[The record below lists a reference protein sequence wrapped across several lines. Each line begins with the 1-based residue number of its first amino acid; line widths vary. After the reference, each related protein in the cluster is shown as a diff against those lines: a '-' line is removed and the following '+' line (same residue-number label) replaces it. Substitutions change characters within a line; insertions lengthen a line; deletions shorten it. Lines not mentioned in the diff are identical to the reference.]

1 MNTLR
6 DTDEGRTRPSVWPV
20 YVAAG
25 VIGLMT
31 LSRIVLP
38 ALAVDWDSFYLDP
51 YLLVLL
57 SIWLLFGM
65 LTCWGLIRL
74 RMWAWLCA
82 ALWTAVYAYWD
93 MVALLAAQSLWRE
106 VELVSPPP
114 PPANIGPFTVPAA
127 VAIAVIAWALATRWQ
142 LFFPPKPES
151 EE

>member
-1 MNTLR
+1 VNTLS
-6 DTDEGRTRPSVWPV
+6 DTGKSKARPSVWPV
-20 YVAAG
+20 YVAAA

-65 LTCWGLIRL
+65 LTCWGLVRL

-82 ALWTAVYAYWD
+82 VLWTAVYAYWD
-93 MVALLAAQSLWRE
+93 MVGLIEAQL
-106 VELVSPPP
+106 SPFTTHL
-114 PPANIGPFTVPAA
+114 PASIGLFTVPAA
-127 VAIAVIAWALATRWQ
+127 VAIAVITCALVTRWR
-142 LFFPPKPES
+142 LFFPPKPAGGE
-151 EE
+151 